1 MKLFPNPLTPEEE
14 RFYLERYREG
24 DGEARQILIERNMR
38 LVAHLVKKYHAADRD
53 MEDLISVGTIGLI
66 KAVNT
71 FNTDKNNRLAAY
83 ASKCVENAILSQM
96 RLWFQ
101 TSTPQSRKEPKWRIL
116 AQVSENIYILCSTSD
131 GYVRYAPM
139 YIHSFRL
146 IAPRKLLEAQ
156 LFNQQYQNYEDIPT
170 VQDRLRW
177 CRHHMGLMQKEVAD
191 MIGITRGHYIDF
203 EVGYVDYYPKEI
215 VDKLAALY
223 QVPVDDL
230 LDDYNRFL
238 YQGQGKMIREYRESL
253 GLKKKQFARLIN
265 LDPGTLRCWENDQKR
280 MFKDSWEKYFKDI
293 IKV

>member
-101 TSTPQSRKEPKWRIL
+101 TSTPRAEKNPNGVFWHRFPKIF
-116 AQVSENIYILCSTSD
+116 I
-131 GYVRYAPM
+131 
-139 YIHSFRL
+139 SFV
-146 IAPRKLLEAQ
+146 P
-156 LFNQQYQNYEDIPT
+156 
-170 VQDRLRW
+170 LRTA
-177 CRHHMGLMQKEVAD
+177 M
-191 MIGITRGHYIDF
+191 
-203 EVGYVDYYPKEI
+203 
-215 VDKLAALY
+215 
-223 QVPVDDL
+223 
-230 LDDYNRFL
+230 
-238 YQGQGKMIREYRESL
+238 
-253 GLKKKQFARLIN
+253 
-265 LDPGTLRCWENDQKR
+265 
-280 MFKDSWEKYFKDI
+280 
-293 IKV
+293 